1 MGTKWK
7 VPVLTQII
15 LLLFEYIN
23 VKPRFYTREQVAQ
36 ALAEYLCGLS
46 SWRVSLPHSTLLY
59 YFRRLSYVRYVVSLS
74 GVYAVDETKV
84 LSVKGEYYYL
94 WIVRDVKTRAV
105 SFFMVRSAG
114 SGVHVLVILAAMR
127 GMEEL
132 AGKYFKRVDEVVYLH
147 DGASIYNAF
156 TWLNVN
162 HKRVT
167 FGKRDYAEQGFR
179 SVKHRLSPMDKHF
192 PWNSNAKTIERWFAT
207 YFLIYNILY
216 CPVYLLDKG
225 VIINVN
231 ISNE

>member
-1 MGTKWK
+1 
-7 VPVLTQII
+7 
-15 LLLFEYIN
+15 
-23 VKPRFYTREQVAQ
+23 
-36 ALAEYLCGLS
+36 
-46 SWRVSLPHSTLLY
+46 
-59 YFRRLSYVRYVVSLS
+59 
-74 GVYAVDETKV
+74 
-84 LSVKGEYYYL
+84 L

-105 SFFMVRSAG
+105 PFFMVRSAR
-114 SGVHVLVILAAMR
+114 SGVHVLVILAAS
-127 GMEEL
+127 MEEL
-132 AGKYFKRVDEVVYLH
+132 AGKYFKRVDEIVY
-147 DGASIYNAF
+147 DGGSIYNAF

-179 SVKHRLSPMDKHF
+179 SVKHRLSLMDKHF

-216 CPVYLLDKG
+216 YLVYLLDKG

>member
-1 MGTKWK
+1 MG
-7 VPVLTQII
+7 
-15 LLLFEYIN
+15 
-23 VKPRFYTREQVAQ
+23 
-36 ALAEYLCGLS
+36 
-46 SWRVSLPHSTLLY
+46 
-59 YFRRLSYVRYVVSLS
+59 YVRYVVSLS

-105 SFFMVRSAG
+105 PFFMVRSAR

-167 FGKRDYAEQGFR
+167 FGKRDYAEQGLGVLNIGFHQWTNTSLGTLTQRR
-179 SVKHRLSPMDKHF
+179 SRGGSQPISLSITSF
-192 PWNSNAKTIERWFAT
+192 TARYI
-207 YFLIYNILY
+207 
-216 CPVYLLDKG
+216 C
-225 VIINVN
+225 
-231 ISNE
+231 